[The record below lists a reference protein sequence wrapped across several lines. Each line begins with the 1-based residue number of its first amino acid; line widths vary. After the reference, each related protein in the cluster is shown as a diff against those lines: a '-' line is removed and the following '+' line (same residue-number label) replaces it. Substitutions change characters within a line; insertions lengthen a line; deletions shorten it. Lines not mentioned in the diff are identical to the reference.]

1 MLMGGVR
8 LPFDSGKKLSTP
20 SAVIS
25 TCRSIHQ
32 SIVHS
37 GQLYLLVSDHRGGI
51 GKNLDGFPRISIDE
65 CRSFTTV
72 RFGRCLFKW
81 FRSVLPDVVGHVAS
95 SFDTI
100 FRQWCRCCSSTPDF
114 SRVFDIRN
122 GAFDRHVAFADI
134 ILMAVLAMSVIIGV
148 NMIPMLFTLLFFSQ
162 QLSSVAAFIAIF
174 ILPVLWITTGHYFSK
189 FLGSPIKEVL
199 LAHVGALL
207 NLLIGLGMWLY
218 LEPESLR
225 VFGKLIDGGPVLT

>member
-1 MLMGGVR
+1 MIG
-8 LPFDSGKKLSTP
+8 SG
-20 SAVIS
+20 
-25 TCRSIHQ
+25 
-32 SIVHS
+32 
-37 GQLYLLVSDHRGGI
+37 
-51 GKNLDGFPRISIDE
+51 
-65 CRSFTTV
+65 
-72 RFGRCLFKW
+72 
-81 FRSVLPDVVGHVAS
+81 
-95 SFDTI
+95 
-100 FRQWCRCCSSTPDF
+100 
-114 SRVFDIRN
+114 
-122 GAFDRHVAFADI
+122 

-189 FLGSPIKEVL
+189 FLGSPIKAVL